1 MGTPWPAAVLYVRR
15 SSLFLFRIKSDP
27 EVQGHPRPSGPSY
40 FQAVPPYSG
49 SAFFTGLP
57 GTGKPLLL
65 VDHIIYVPMGVCH
78 IHCYIPP
85 HLTPAASAF
94 TQVGKRAYRS
104 AYAPRRETVLHF
116 LRSLKN
122 FLLIRKPLTYGDTYG
137 ILSIADIRRCGG
149 IGRHKG
155 LKIPR

>member
-1 MGTPWPAAVLYVRR
+1 MGTPWPAAALYVRR
-15 SSLFLFRIKSDP
+15 SSLFLFPHKD
-27 EVQGHPRPSGPSY
+27 RPGSPGSSPSLR
-40 FQAVPPYSG
+40 AVLFPS
-49 SAFFTGLP
+49 SAAIFRLRVFTGLP

-85 HLTPAASAF
+85 HLTPAAPAF
-94 TQVGKRAYRS
+94 TWGGKRAYRS